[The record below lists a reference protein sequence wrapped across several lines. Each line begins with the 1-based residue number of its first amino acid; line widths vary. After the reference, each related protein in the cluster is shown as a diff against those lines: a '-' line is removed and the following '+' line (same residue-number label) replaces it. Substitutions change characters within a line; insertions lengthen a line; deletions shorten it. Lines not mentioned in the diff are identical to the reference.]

1 VGALGGD
8 GCVHS
13 ARVEIE
19 PVELV
24 GGQDGDGAV
33 GGGAQ
38 LQGALQAVVL
48 QHGAAKNGGKLA
60 GGVAAQ
66 QVHLPEAVLGGDE
79 SLGEDEVVHGGGV
92 DVRHAACV
100 AFHRDR
106 RGKAVDGE
114 RAIELRQVLAHRIA
128 DEVASGEER
137 RGCKTGEE
145 QKEEGEDA
153 QPAGQA
159 RTSGRGFAHGVWCGR
174 TIRPGVFSAAA
185 FHLAHESPVAQVGL
199 AGIGGGVGLA
209 GVRIVAAHGLW
220 QV

>member
-1 VGALGGD
+1 VAALGGD
-8 GCVHS
+8 GCVHA

-66 QVHLPEAVLGGDE
+66 QVHLPQAVLCGDVA
-79 SLGEDEVVHGGGV
+79 LREDEVVHGGGV
-92 DVRHAACV
+92 DVGHAARV
-100 AFHRDR
+100 AGNRDR

-114 RAIELRQVLAHRIA
+114 RAIELRQVLAHCIT
-128 DEVASGEER
+128 DEVASGEES
-137 RGCKTGEE
+137 RGGETGEE
-145 QKEEGEDA
+145 QKKEGEEA
-153 QPAGQA
+153 QPAAPA
-159 RTSGRGFAHGVWCGR
+159 RRSGRGCERGGWCGG
-174 TIRPGVFSAAA
+174 TIRRGVCCAAA
-185 FHLAHESPVAQVGL
+185 FHLAHESPVAQFGL
-199 AGIGGGVGLA
+199 AGIGGGGGLA
-209 GVRIVAAHGLW
+209 GVWIVAAHGLW